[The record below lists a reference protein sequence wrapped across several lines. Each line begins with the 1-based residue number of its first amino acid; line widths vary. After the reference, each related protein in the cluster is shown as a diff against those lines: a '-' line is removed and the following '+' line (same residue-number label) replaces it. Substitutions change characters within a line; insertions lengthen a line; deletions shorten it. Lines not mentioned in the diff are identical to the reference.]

1 MCNYSCIGV
10 LKIQA
15 GRCPKECEKSLKQTV
30 PVLWCYISYNKAG
43 KYCWPSQTLASHQ
56 LMRILIGWVSMAI
69 QALEN
74 RPHAAI
80 YAAVWS
86 PGTNVPACQSWVV
99 PPIHPSIHA
108 TSCNGLLGRDP
119 DIQACEPQNPAVEVT
134 PDPSE
139 SQALCPQWVQSP
151 GSRVLVKG
159 GRALPKGILA
169 HSIFYDHP
177 GMFTACSN
185 TRILIIWRLCWPR
198 YFRKYNRI

>member
-1 MCNYSCIGV
+1 MSFHGNPSS
-10 LKIQA
+10 
-15 GRCPKECEKSLKQTV
+15 RKQTACCHICSSLE
-30 PVLWCYISYNKAG
+30 PRNK
-43 KYCWPSQTLASHQ
+43 CPSLPELGCST
-56 LMRILIGWVSMAI
+56 
-69 QALEN
+69 
-74 RPHAAI
+74 
-80 YAAVWS
+80 Y
-86 PGTNVPACQSWVV
+86 
-99 PPIHPSIHA
+99 PSIHE

-151 GSRVLVKG
+151 GSRVPVKG
-159 GRALPKGILA
+159 GRALPKGTLA

-185 TRILIIWRLCWPR
+185 TRILIVWRLCWPR